1 MLKAL
6 RIDPVVK
13 LVGSV
18 FGFNYETLKQQNRF
32 AIELRIQSRT
42 DYIRLTD
49 RLECLVI
56 ISRVS
61 RAPAG

>member
-18 FGFNYETLKQQNRF
+18 FRFNYETLQQQNRF

-42 DYIRLTD
+42 DYIRFTD
-49 RLECLVI
+49 RLECL
-56 ISRVS
+56 
-61 RAPAG
+61 